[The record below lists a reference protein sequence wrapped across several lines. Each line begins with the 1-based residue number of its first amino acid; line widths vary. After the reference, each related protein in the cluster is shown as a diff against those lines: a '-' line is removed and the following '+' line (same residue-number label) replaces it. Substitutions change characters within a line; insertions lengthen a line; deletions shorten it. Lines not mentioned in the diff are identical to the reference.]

1 MRSTG
6 STTVHSTSSRCPAAP
21 RNISWCLCTRE
32 VRASCRRPRGPPR
45 HLFAQACY
53 TRFRTPSHRPHSSLH
68 AHLILPWLPPR
79 ACPPVCE
86 VLLHDA
92 IPRVDAV
99 HDSRSCCGCV
109 TLAVPQAFDAL
120 ILRFWRSVPFS
131 PFCRHLS
138 QLSTPPRNDGLVFAD
153 IKLHVEVVN

>member
-1 MRSTG
+1 MDHLGIFLPEPATPASG
-6 STTVHSTSSRCPAAP
+6 HLLTVP
-21 RNISWCLCTRE
+21 I
-32 VRASCRRPRGPPR
+32 RASD
-45 HLFAQACY
+45 
-53 TRFRTPSHRPHSSLH
+53 